1 MELFIN
7 GRIYVERETF
17 AQAMLIDGERIVKV
31 GSSEECRALFRGETV
46 TDLKGRTVLPGFIDS
61 HLHFLM
67 TAEYLSLLPIIDVT
81 SIGGL
86 VKKCRSYIEEEGLTN
101 RSVLYTEGWNH
112 TTFTDEKRMPDRFDL
127 DRASADVPI
136 VLVRVDRHV
145 MSLNTAALD
154 HFNITEETVLKN
166 GGEIKKDQLGIP
178 TGILTE
184 GAVDLVKARLPQK
197 SREEKKA
204 LLIDTMKSA
213 NRVGITSMH
222 TNDAKDDTIRETL
235 SLYEEL
241 EREKRLTVRF
251 YQQIWFNE
259 GDYLTDFFTSSYAFH
274 QGTKWNRIGP
284 IKFFI
289 DGTLGSRTAALREP
303 YSDDQLTCG
312 ILTKSEETLTEEVKQ
327 AVANGYQ
334 VITHGIGDR
343 GIEIILNAYD
353 AALNGQENTLRLGI
367 NHMQITG
374 LDLIERAAEKDYLTY
389 VQPIFLD
396 DDMPIITERV
406 GEKRAETSYLFQTMI
421 DKGIHQSFSSDAP
434 IVSFNPFYNIQCA
447 VTRSRL
453 DDQSS
458 EPYLPHEALDVYSAV
473 DAYTYEGAYAS
484 FEEAE
489 KGRIKEGY
497 LADFIILDKDIFTCE
512 PSLIKNI
519 TVQETYVNGSC
530 VYKRNET
537 NEK

>member
-17 AQAMLIDGERIVKV
+17 AEAMLIDGERIVKV

-67 TAEYLSLLPIIDVT
+67 TAEYLSLLPITDVT
-81 SIGGL
+81 SIGEL
-86 VKKCRSYIEEEGLTN
+86 VRKCKSYIEEEGLTN

-112 TTFTDEKRMPDRFDL
+112 TIFTDEKRMPDRFDL
-127 DRASADVPI
+127 DRASTDVPI

-184 GAVDLVKARLPQK
+184 GAVDLVKAKLPQK

-241 EREKRLTVRF
+241 EKEKRLTVRF

-259 GDYLTDFFTSSYAFH
+259 GDYLTDFFASGYAFH

-303 YSDDQLTCG
+303 YSDDQSTCG
-312 ILTKSEETLTEEVKQ
+312 ILTKSEETLTEEVKL

-334 VITHGIGDR
+334 VIIHGIGDR

-353 AALNGQENTLRLGI
+353 AALNGEENTLRLGI

-374 LDLIERAAEKDYLTY
+374 LDLIERAAEKGYLTY

-421 DKGIHQSFSSDAP
+421 DNGIHLSFSSDAP

-458 EPYLPHEALDVYSAV
+458 EPYLPHEALDVFSAV

-512 PSLIKNI
+512 PSLIKEIN
-519 TVQETYVNGSC
+519 VDETYVDGNC